1 MHPLIPHIGTGK
13 AKRAPFQ
20 VKAIILA
27 ACICNRIND
36 TFIRL
41 AYLYIEISMD
51 TAPLTPMNLQEL
63 GWQPAFSQ
71 ALDKRTEP
79 GLVPARVARQ
89 NRHHYVVF
97 AEAGALAAEVSGKMR
112 DAAHTRAAFPAVGDW
127 VAVAARPDEGTATI
141 HAVLPRKSHFSRKV
155 AGVTTEE
162 QVVAANVDTVFL
174 VSGLDHDFN
183 LRRIE
188 RYLTLAWNSGALP
201 VIVLNKA
208 DLCDDLEG
216 RLVAVEAVAMGID
229 ILPVSAATGEGV
241 DALRAYLAPG
251 QTVAFLGSSGVGKS
265 TLVNRLLGEE
275 RMQTTDVREDD
286 SRGRHTTTFREL
298 ILLPE
303 GGVMID
309 TPGMRE
315 LQLWADEESLH
326 AAFADIETLAQD
338 CHFRD
343 CAHDTEPGCAVRAA
357 LDAGVLDEG
366 RFHSYL
372 KLKRELAR
380 LARRQTEAGRYEERQ
395 RDKAF
400 GRMVKE
406 IMKHNRKR

>member
-1 MHPLIPHIGTGK
+1 
-13 AKRAPFQ
+13 
-20 VKAIILA
+20 
-27 ACICNRIND
+27 
-36 TFIRL
+36 
-41 AYLYIEISMD
+41 
-51 TAPLTPMNLQEL
+51 MNLIDL
-63 GWQPAFSQ
+63 GWQPFFSQ
-71 ALDKRTEP
+71 AFDDLTAPNR
-79 GLVPARVARQ
+79 VPARVARQ
-89 NRHHYVVF
+89 DRQRYLVF
-97 AEAGALAAEVSGKMR
+97 GEAGELFAEVSGKMR
-112 DAAHTRAAFPAVGDW
+112 EAAHARVDFPAVGDW
-127 VAVAARPDEGTATI
+127 AAITARPDEGAATI
-141 HAVLPRKSHFSRKV
+141 HALLPRKSHFSRKV

-188 RYLTLAWNSGALP
+188 RYVTLAWNSGATP

-208 DLCDDLEG
+208 DLCDDLDG

-229 ILPVSAATGEGV
+229 ILTVSATEGEGV
-241 DALRAYLAPG
+241 DALRAHLG
-251 QTVAFLGSSGVGKS
+251 RGRTVAFLGSSGVGKS

-275 RMQTTDVREDD
+275 RMQTAAVRQDD
-286 SRGRHTTTFREL
+286 SRGRHTTSFREL
-298 ILLPE
+298 ILVPG

-315 LQLWADEESLH
+315 LQLWADEDSLQ
-326 AAFADIETLAQD
+326 AAFADVEELAQD
-338 CHFRD
+338 CRFRD
-343 CAHDTEPGCAVRAA
+343 CVHDTEPGCAVREAVASGA
-357 LDAGVLDEG
+357 LDER

-380 LARRQTEAGRYEERQ
+380 LARRQTEAGRLEERQ

>member
-1 MHPLIPHIGTGK
+1 
-13 AKRAPFQ
+13 
-20 VKAIILA
+20 
-27 ACICNRIND
+27 
-36 TFIRL
+36 
-41 AYLYIEISMD
+41 
-51 TAPLTPMNLQEL
+51 MNLEDL
-63 GWQPAFSQ
+63 GWQPFFSR
-71 ALDKRTEP
+71 ALDDLAAP
-79 GLVPARVARQ
+79 DLAPARVARQ
-89 NRHHYVVF
+89 DRQRYLVF
-97 AEAGALAAEVSGKMR
+97 GEVGELVAEVSGKMR
-112 DAAHTRAAFPAVGDW
+112 EAAHTRVDFPAVGDW
-127 VAVAARPDEGTATI
+127 VAMAARPGEGAATI

-188 RYLTLAWNSGALP
+188 RYVTLAWNSGATP

-208 DLCDDLEG
+208 DLCDDLDG
-216 RLVAVEAVAMGID
+216 RLVATEAVAMGID
-229 ILPVSAATGEGV
+229 ILTVSAREDEGV
-241 DALRAYLAPG
+241 DALRAYLGQG

-265 TLVNRLLGEE
+265 TLVNRLLGED
-275 RMQTTDVREDD
+275 RMQTADVREDD

-298 ILLPE
+298 ILVPG

-326 AAFADIETLAQD
+326 AAFADVEDLAAG
-338 CHFRD
+338 CRFRD
-343 CAHDTEPGCAVRAA
+343 CAHDTEPGCAVREAVETGE
-357 LDAGVLDEG
+357 LDAG

-372 KLKRELAR
+372 KLQRELAR
-380 LARRQTEAGRYEERQ
+380 LVRRQTEAGRYEERQ

-400 GRMVKE
+400 GKLYKE
-406 IMKHNRKR
+406 VQKHNRKR